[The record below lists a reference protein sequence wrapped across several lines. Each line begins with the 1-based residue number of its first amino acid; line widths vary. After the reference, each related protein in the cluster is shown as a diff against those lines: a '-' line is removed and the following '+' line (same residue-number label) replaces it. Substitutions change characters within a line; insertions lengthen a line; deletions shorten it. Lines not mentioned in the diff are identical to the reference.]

1 MQMLFHDQKYAA
13 KLFYDVGKPIERVTM
28 DENLIHLKD
37 ELVRQKVTS
46 DSIKK
51 FSALVKERHVS
62 AFGKPL
68 MIMHIIMTDQIYIP
82 DLEVNPA
89 FLLTVDQG
97 RSKGLTWLVDSLLN
111 SINACK
117 FSGTTMAGSNVDIAG
132 ATCDAFAHF
141 SVHDSAGHLVFI
153 DIQGIYDPIIF
164 FPCCNVVKPRH
175 Y

>member
-1 MQMLFHDQKYAA
+1 
-13 KLFYDVGKPIERVTM
+13 
-28 DENLIHLKD
+28 
-37 ELVRQKVTS
+37 
-46 DSIKK
+46 
-51 FSALVKERHVS
+51 
-62 AFGKPL
+62 
-68 MIMHIIMTDQIYIP
+68 MHIIMTDQIYMP
-82 DLEVNPA
+82 DLEVNLA

-164 FPCCNVVKPRH
+164 IPCCNLVKPRH